1 MSYYR
6 NTGGIC
12 RRIIENNLKN
22 PRFMAESREI
32 KKRRKL
38 EIESVRAV
46 RKLFS
51 GKNEHSSERSAD
63 LASRQSD
70 LRAKLAASKDPREK
84 VQLSRQLR
92 ELRGSVFELV
102 TTLPDLESVRK
113 RIGETKDPR
122 EKAILARYAHRLR
135 KNQPTKQIKQK

>member
-1 MSYYR
+1 MSNHIR
-6 NTGGIC
+6 GIS
-12 RRIIENNLKN
+12 RRVIEANLKD
-22 PRFMAESREI
+22 PRFMAEGRELQ
-32 KKRRKL
+32 RNRKAS
-38 EIESVRAV
+38 IESSRAV
-46 RKLFS
+46 RKLFP
-51 GKNEHSSERSAD
+51 GKNEHSYERSAD

-122 EKAILARYAHRLR
+122 EKAILARYAHGLR
-135 KNQPTKQIKQK
+135 KNQPTKQIKQE